1 MAKVETEP
9 GSHSGPFREEK
20 GTPTTLTQGPVRTQL
35 PTGSLA
41 LGTNRS
47 SVCLPVQ
54 MGVMTLGPG
63 KVAAP
68 QRGPTRAPRCQ
79 GRVGPPPRAGARTE
93 VHRRRVERPSRAGA
107 TQGVGRCVPPCS
119 PPPCVR
125 EAAPP
130 PGPPGAGV
138 CLASSQNIV
147 LISPQIEVPSHFHAS
162 RDIFL
167 PWMFLSPL
175 GGHRHGRGSISPNL
189 RPPRRHPRSTAEETK
204 AREG

>member
-9 GSHSGPFREEK
+9 GSHSGPSREEK
-20 GTPTTLTQGPVRTQL
+20 GTPTALTQGLVRTQL

-41 LGTNRS
+41 VGTNRS

-63 KVAAP
+63 KAAAP

-79 GRVGPPPRAGARTE
+79 GRVGPPPPPGAGVRTE
-93 VHRRRVERPSRAGA
+93 VHRRRVESPSRAGA
-107 TQGVGRCVPPCS
+107 TQGVGWCVPPCS
-119 PPPCVR
+119 LPPCVR

-130 PGPPGAGV
+130 HPDPPGAGV

-147 LISPQIEVPSHFHAS
+147 LISPQI
-162 RDIFL
+162 
-167 PWMFLSPL
+167 
-175 GGHRHGRGSISPNL
+175 
-189 RPPRRHPRSTAEETK
+189 
-204 AREG
+204 

>member
-1 MAKVETEP
+1 MPACANGRDDARP
-9 GSHSGPFREEK
+9 WQGGRSPAGSHTGP
-20 GTPTTLTQGPVRTQL
+20 
-35 PTGSLA
+35 
-41 LGTNRS
+41 
-47 SVCLPVQ
+47 Q
-54 MGVMTLGPG
+54 MPRAGG
-63 KVAAP
+63 AAP
-68 QRGPTRAPRCQ
+68 QGGSQDGSSQTEGGASIPRRCNTGCGAVCAPLLTSALCQ
-79 GRVGPPPRAGARTE
+79 GG
-93 VHRRRVERPSRAGA
+93 S
-107 TQGVGRCVPPCS
+107 S
-119 PPPCVR
+119 
-125 EAAPP
+125 PP